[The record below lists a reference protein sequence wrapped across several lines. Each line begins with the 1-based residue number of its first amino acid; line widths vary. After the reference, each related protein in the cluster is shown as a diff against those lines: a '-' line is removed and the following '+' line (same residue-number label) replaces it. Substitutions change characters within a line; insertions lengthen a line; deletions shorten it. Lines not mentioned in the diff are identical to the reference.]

1 MTREYD
7 KLEDVRELIEDCI
20 ENLARAQGVHRD
32 LTGQQWIPPLRLA
45 PRKRKEAPEPSIRER
60 IGRIQTE
67 IEAIDAQCGDAPD
80 EFTNCVFCV
89 VRDCEEMLLQL
100 EEYEEARI

>member
-1 MTREYD
+1 MPDY
-7 KLEDVRELIEDCI
+7 
-20 ENLARAQGVHRD
+20 
-32 LTGQQWIPPLRLA
+32 
-45 PRKRKEAPEPSIRER
+45 SIRER

-67 IEAIDAQCGDAPD
+67 IEAIDSACGDAPD

-100 EEYEEARI
+100 EEYEERVETEDRRVREGLGLPTHPPRHIVPEVGMRPYLEVGE

>member
-1 MTREYD
+1 M
-7 KLEDVRELIEDCI
+7 EL
-20 ENLARAQGVHRD
+20 
-32 LTGQQWIPPLRLA
+32 
-45 PRKRKEAPEPSIRER
+45 SIRDR

-89 VRDCEEMLLQL
+89 VRDCEEMLLQI
-100 EEYEEARI
+100 EKYEEENYETWTCRR